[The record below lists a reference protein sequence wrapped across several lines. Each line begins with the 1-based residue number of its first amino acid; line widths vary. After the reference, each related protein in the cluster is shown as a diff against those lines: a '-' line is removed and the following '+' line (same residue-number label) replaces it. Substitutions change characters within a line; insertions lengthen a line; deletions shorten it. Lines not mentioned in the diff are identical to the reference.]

1 MEVLFSQPLV
11 LLPAVVILGLTVGSF
26 LNVVIYRLPIMLERQ
41 WKRDCCDFLDVQP
54 ESDTTTQTPF
64 NLAVPHST
72 CPNCGHAIKPW
83 ENIPVISYVFLRGK
97 CSSCKTPISVRY
109 PLVETATGVLSGLV
123 AWQLGFGIELLLGL
137 IFTWSLIC
145 LTLIDADHKLLP
157 DNITL
162 PLLWLGL
169 LANTQNLFTDL
180 HSAVIG
186 AAAGYLSLW
195 SVFWIFKI
203 LRGKEGMGYGD
214 FKLLAALGA
223 WCGWQQLTLI
233 IIISAGLGAII
244 GTLILQLSG
253 KNKSEPIPFGPYL
266 AGAGWV
272 AFFWGDELTQLYL
285 SYL

>member
-54 ESDTTTQTPF
+54 ESDTATQTPF

>member
-41 WKRDCCDFLDVQP
+41 WKRDCCEFLDVQP
-54 ESDTTTQTPF
+54 ESDTTNQTPF

-83 ENIPVISYVFLRGK
+83 ENIPIISYVFLRGK
-97 CSSCKTPISVRY
+97 CSSCKISISVRY
-109 PLVETATGVLSGLV
+109 PLVETTTGVLSGLV

-195 SVFWIFKI
+195 SVFWVFKI

-253 KNKSEPIPFGPYL
+253 KNRSEPIPFGPYL